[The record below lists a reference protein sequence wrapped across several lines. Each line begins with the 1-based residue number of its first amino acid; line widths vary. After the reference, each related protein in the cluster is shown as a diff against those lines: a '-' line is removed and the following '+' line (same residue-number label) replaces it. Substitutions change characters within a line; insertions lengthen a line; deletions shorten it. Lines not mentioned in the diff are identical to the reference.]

1 MAEAVRNSVKSKAD
15 SVRKPIRLAF
25 VGTGNWARRSPL
37 PSLKHIRDTR
47 LDGRDLRLHGI
58 YGIRQ
63 EEAVQLAEQ
72 YAFGRVYSRLEEI
85 LDDPD
90 VDAVAVVITPEATR
104 DVLLKLLARNV
115 PLFTE
120 KPPGANYAQARELAE
135 KVHVINV
142 VGFNRRYNLL
152 NNRFKELL
160 GTVGTIEWVQ
170 GEMFRINRRE
180 PHFVLHTGGHLINLM
195 EYLFGPIR
203 QVRNEKEK
211 HPATGETVHV
221 AHVAFDSG
229 LGGRIVLAPSSD
241 RHWEGVTVRAAG
253 QTAVLH
259 SPHNDAA
266 GEVVVRKADARSDGE
281 VVTRSGRQL
290 PILEE
295 GYALEYLDFFA
306 AMADGRPTRSNFRN
320 AVNTMRVAEAIETGK
335 DWV

>member
-1 MAEAVRNSVKSKAD
+1 MAEAKRNGAEGKAAG
-15 SVRKPIRLAF
+15 VRKSIRLAF
-25 VGTGNWARRSPL
+25 VGTGNWARRYHL

-47 LDGRDLRLHGI
+47 MDGWDLSLHGI
-58 YGIRQ
+58 YGIRHD
-63 EEAVQLAEQ
+63 EAVQLAEQ

-90 VDAVAVVITPEATR
+90 LDAVAVVITPEAAQ
-104 DVLLKLLARNV
+104 DVLLKLLVRNA

-120 KPPGANYAQARELAE
+120 KPPGADYAQARELAE
-135 KVHVINV
+135 KVHVLNV
-142 VGFNRRYNLL
+142 VGYNRRYNLL

-160 GTVGTIEWVQ
+160 GTVGKIEQVQ
-170 GEMFRINRRE
+170 GEMYRINRRE
-180 PHFVLHTGGHLINLM
+180 PHFVMHTGGHLINLM
-195 EYLFGPIR
+195 EYLFGDIR
-203 QVRNEKEK
+203 QVRNEKQK

-229 LGGRIVLAPSSD
+229 LGGRIVLAPCSD

-253 QTAVLH
+253 QTTILH
-259 SPHNDAA
+259 SPHNDGA
-266 GEVVVRKADARSDGE
+266 GEVVIRKAGADSKGE
-281 VVTRSGRQL
+281 VVARSGQRL

-335 DWV
+335 DLN